1 MTGFTTLR
9 LADVEARRDDD
20 TGAEW
25 LPVRHALGVSAFGIN
40 AWRAPRAGVQVIERH
55 DEATE
60 GEAQAH
66 QEAYLVLEGAARFTV
81 DGTDL
86 DAPAGTFVFV
96 EDPALERAAVATEDG
111 TVVLSLGAEPGVA
124 FGVSEWEQRALER
137 A

>member
-1 MTGFTTLR
+1 VTGFTTLR
-9 LADVEARRDDD
+9 LADIEPRRDDD
-20 TGAEW
+20 SGAEW

-40 AWRAPRAGVQVIERH
+40 AWRAPRAGGEVIERH

-81 DGTDL
+81 DGRDV

-96 EDPALERAAVATEDG
+96 EDPALERSAVATEDG
-111 TVVLSLGAEPGVA
+111 TVVLALGAEPGVA
-124 FGVSEWEQRALER
+124 FGVSAWEQRELER
-137 A
+137 T

>member
-9 LADVEARRDDD
+9 LADVEARRDD

-25 LPVRHALGVSAFGIN
+25 LPVRHALGISAFGIN
-40 AWRAPRAGVQVIERH
+40 AWRARRAGVEVIERH

-81 DGTDL
+81 DGTDV
-86 DAPAGTFVFV
+86 DAPAGTVVFV

-111 TVVLSLGAEPGVA
+111 TLVLALGAQPGVA
-124 FGVSEWEQRALER
+124 FGVSAWEQRALDP